1 MKDKLTDNDILQM
14 DVVSVKDAARY
25 LGWTEDSVRSALRE
39 SRVPFGVAFRD
50 ADIGSGK
57 YCFRILPEP
66 LVNFKRNGLPAVPF
80 ATLQRL
86 TGAMLDER
94 IRPLMDSLREL
105 ERRLK

>member
-86 TGAMLDER
+86 TGAMLDQR
-94 IRPLMDSLREL
+94 IAPILDSLREL